1 MDRKRHERIFYGI
14 SAIPT
19 PNGHPMPRK
28 ITKPLAD
35 CDASIAAILASGE
48 RGRFPE
54 GSITGLHLLID
65 AGAPKWRYRCYLYD
79 KEIPFAIGVYPD
91 VSADEARRQALAAK
105 ADIAKGLHPTEA
117 RKAREEEER
126 SKAAWTFA
134 KLAEQWMERH
144 AHLKPKTIA
153 GRRGV
158 LKNHL
163 LPVVGNLHVKDI
175 AVRHIRTILGR
186 IEDSPV
192 MQRESLRLL
201 NKILAHAMDHDLVSQ
216 NVAAGREGLLD
227 AKPKTKHHAGLVK
240 EDDLVDY
247 IRRLNALGNSGSDCT
262 ISALWLLL
270 LIPARPSELC
280 AMRWSQI
287 DLEKAEW
294 TYEVPKTGQ
303 IHTVPLPDQAIAQ
316 LNGIRDYSLTVNKRA
331 TVSASPFGRIADDN
345 APPAH
350 DWVFPSVGT
359 FGRPL
364 ASETLLRRLRSDLDY
379 PVGAITGHGFR
390 STFRSL
396 GEEALQIDPLLLELQ
411 LGHRMPGSLGATY
424 ARSRLLPQ
432 RREAMQQ
439 WADYIEDLYYLAVY
453 GVKKSDAARTLTDL
467 PGDKLDISGMSEL
480 EYAAMVSKSGLKIES
495 E

>member
-1 MDRKRHERIFYGI
+1 
-14 SAIPT
+14 
-19 PNGHPMPRK
+19 MPRK
-28 ITKPLAD
+28 HTKPLAD
-35 CDASIAAILASGE
+35 SDTSIAVILASGE
-48 RGRFPE
+48 RGKFPE

-65 AGAPKWRYRCYLYD
+65 AGAPKWRLKCFLHG

-91 VSADEARRQALAAK
+91 VSIDEARRQARAAK
-105 ADIAKGLHPTEA
+105 ADIAQGRHPTVARDA
-117 RKAREEEER
+117 RKEEER
-126 SKAAWTFA
+126 AKAGWTFD
-134 KLAEQWMERH
+134 KVAEQWMKRH

-163 LPVVGNLHVKDI
+163 MPVIGKLHVKDI
-175 AVRHIRTILGR
+175 TVRHVRTILER
-186 IEDSPV
+186 IDNSPV

-201 NKILAHAMDHDLVSQ
+201 SKILAHAMSHEYVTQ
-216 NVAAGREGLLD
+216 NVAIGREDMLD

-247 IRRLNALGNSGSDCT
+247 IRRLGELGNSGSDCA

-270 LIPARPSELC
+270 LLPARPSELC
-280 AMRWSQI
+280 SMRWSQI
-287 DLEKAEW
+287 DFAKAEW

-303 IHTVPLPDQAIAQ
+303 VHTTPLPTQALAQ
-316 LNGIRDYSLTVNKRA
+316 LNALRDYSQAVNQRA
-331 TVSASPFGRIADDN
+331 TVNASPFGRFADDN

-350 DWVFPSVGT
+350 DWVFPSIGT

-364 ASETLLRRLRSDLDY
+364 ASETLLRRLRTDLGY
-379 PVGAITGHGFR
+379 QVGAITGHGFR
-390 STFRSL
+390 ATFRSL
-396 GEEALQIDPLLLELQ
+396 GEEVLEIDPLLLELQ

-439 WADYIEDLYYLAVY
+439 WANYIEQLYYRATY
-453 GVKKSDAARTLTDL
+453 GVSKTEAENALTTDTWAKK
-467 PGDKLDISGMSEL
+467 
-480 EYAAMVSKSGLKIES
+480 
-495 E
+495 